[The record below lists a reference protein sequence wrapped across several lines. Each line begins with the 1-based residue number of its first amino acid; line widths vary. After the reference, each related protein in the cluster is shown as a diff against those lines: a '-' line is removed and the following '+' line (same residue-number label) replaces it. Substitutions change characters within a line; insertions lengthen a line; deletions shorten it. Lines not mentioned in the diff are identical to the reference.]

1 MKYWHR
7 MLRLSLLILVTTV
20 LTQHTV
26 AGQDAHF
33 SQFYAS
39 PLTLNPA
46 MAGTAAGTYRVTANY
61 RDQWR
66 GALDNPLKTFSFAG
80 DLNFPLGDAKNNP
93 DYVGA
98 GFMFYSDRVD
108 AFDLNTNQIAIV
120 GSYHKSLD
128 QRQTKY
134 LGAGLQF
141 GISQK
146 GINYEDLTFQD
157 EFNAIDGF
165 TLPTGELLPQNNL
178 AYLDFAVGL
187 SYHSSNS
194 NTKNK
199 THLGISYAHFN
210 GPNVSFYRSTA
221 NPAPGLQIESVLLPK
236 LTAHAAF
243 SFRSGQKMDIQPRL
257 VALVQGPHTE
267 VTVGN
272 NFKFA
277 LNDRGTKY
285 LHMGPY
291 VRTVNNIDGYGIE
304 SIVGAVGFELE
315 GMIIGLSYDYNLSDL
330 ITDRSGL
337 NALEFSITFIG
348 EHENEDNFCPT
359 F

>member
-1 MKYWHR
+1 